1 MSNES
6 PPRYG
11 MLVVISAPSGGG
23 KSTLLGRLLKEVENL
38 RYSVSYTTRKPRPGE
53 EDGVHYHFVSEA
65 DFERM
70 RERGELLESAKVHGN
85 YYGTGRRYVEEE
97 LAQGHDLILDIDVQ
111 GAEAVSTVLPDSV
124 RIFIMPPGF
133 DILSERLRGRASDS
147 PETVERRLRNARG
160 EVARFREFQYV
171 VVNDDLETALR
182 SLISIIRAERERW
195 NRSEARLQS
204 IVETFERT
212 TT

>member
-1 MSNES
+1 MSSEL

-23 KSTLLGRLLKEVENL
+23 KSTLLGRLLSEVENL
-38 RYSVSYTTRKPRPGE
+38 RYSVSYTTRQPRPGE

-97 LAQGHDLILDIDVQ
+97 LAKGHDLILDIDVQ

-124 RIFIMPPGF
+124 RVFIMPPGF

>member
-1 MSNES
+1 MSSEL

-23 KSTLLGRLLKEVENL
+23 KSTLLGRLLKEVDNL
-38 RYSVSYTTRKPRPGE
+38 RYSVSYTTRAPRPGE